1 MYNLT
6 RDRETETEREKQG
19 NRPCDSQ
26 TSAEPFIKASAHDY
40 KTVTYSSTDL
50 NED

>member
-1 MYNLT
+1 MNFVSFNQGQK
-6 RDRETETEREKQG
+6 DREREKQG

-26 TSAEPFIKASAHDY
+26 TSAEPFIKPSAHDY

-50 NED
+50 N